1 MASFS
6 LKILACDRL
15 FFEGDCDKLIFPAY
29 DGDVE
34 ILANHEQLTAQIEIG
49 ELRYVA
55 TGVSDWQKAVVSG
68 GIITVDN
75 NVVTVIVYS
84 AEKPEEID
92 AARARAAKEKLKQ
105 SLKKNRVVSIEE
117 SLVTHLTVLY
127 RDFVLQE
134 TNLVFQYY

>member
-15 FFEGDCDKLIFPAY
+15 FFEGECDKLIFPAY

-34 ILANHEQLTAQIEIG
+34 ILANQLTAQIAIG

-68 GIITVDN
+68 GIVTVDN

-92 AARARAAKEKLKQ
+92 AARARAAKEKAEAELKEKQ
-105 SLKKNRVVSIEE
+105 SGIDRRISSDSLNRAVQRLRS
-117 SLVTHLTVLY
+117 SG
-127 RDFVLQE
+127 
-134 TNLVFQYY
+134 N

>member
-15 FFEGDCDKLIFPAY
+15 FFEGECDKLIFPAY

-34 ILANHEQLTAQIEIG
+34 ILANHEQLTAQIAIG

-68 GIITVDN
+68 GIVTVDN

-92 AARARAAKEKLKQ
+92 AARARAAKEKGLLKLQ
-105 SLKKNRVVSIEE
+105 GKDYVVQDGDVIEFRFN
-117 SLVTHLTVLY
+117 V
-127 RDFVLQE
+127 
-134 TNLVFQYY
+134 

>member
-34 ILANHEQLTAQIEIG
+34 ILANHEQLTAQIAIG

-92 AARARAAKEKLKQ
+92 AARARAAKEKAEAELKEKQ
-105 SLKKNRVVSIEE
+105 SGIDRRISSDSLNRAVQRLRS
-117 SLVTHLTVLY
+117 SG
-127 RDFVLQE
+127 
-134 TNLVFQYY
+134 N

>member
-15 FFEGDCDKLIFPAY
+15 FFEGECDKLIFPAY

-34 ILANHEQLTAQIEIG
+34 ILANHEQLTAQIAIG
-49 ELRYVA
+49 DLRYVA

-68 GIITVDN
+68 GIVTVDN

-92 AARARAAKEKLKQ
+92 AARARAAKEKAEAELKEKQ
-105 SLKKNRVVSIEE
+105 SGIDRRISSDSLNRAVQRLRS
-117 SLVTHLTVLY
+117 SG
-127 RDFVLQE
+127 
-134 TNLVFQYY
+134 N

>member
-15 FFEGDCDKLIFPAY
+15 FFEGECDKLIFPAY

-34 ILANHEQLTAQIEIG
+34 ILANHEQLTAQIAIG
-49 ELRYVA
+49 ELRYFA

-68 GIITVDN
+68 GIVTVDN

-92 AARARAAKEKLKQ
+92 AARARAAKEKAEAELKEKQ
-105 SLKKNRVVSIEE
+105 SGIDRRISSDSLNRAVQRLRS
-117 SLVTHLTVLY
+117 SG
-127 RDFVLQE
+127 
-134 TNLVFQYY
+134 N

>member
-15 FFEGDCDKLIFPAY
+15 FFEGECDKLIFPAY

-34 ILANHEQLTAQIEIG
+34 ILANHEQLTAQIAIG

-68 GIITVDN
+68 GIVTVDT
-75 NVVTVIVYS
+75 NVVPVIVYS
-84 AEKPEEID
+84 AAKPEEID
-92 AARARAAKEKLKQ
+92 AARARAAKEKAEAELKEKQ
-105 SLKKNRVVSIEE
+105 SGIDRRISSDSLNRAVQRLRS
-117 SLVTHLTVLY
+117 SG
-127 RDFVLQE
+127 
-134 TNLVFQYY
+134 N

>member
-15 FFEGDCDKLIFPAY
+15 FFEGECDKLIFPAY

-34 ILANHEQLTAQIEIG
+34 ILANHEQLTAQIAIG

-68 GIITVDN
+68 GIVTVDN

-92 AARARAAKEKLKQ
+92 EMCIRDRLK
-105 SLKKNRVVSIEE
+105 SYFLST
-117 SLVTHLTVLY
+117 LVDSRQT
-127 RDFVLQE
+127 
-134 TNLVFQYY
+134 

>member
-15 FFEGDCDKLIFPAY
+15 FFEGECDKLIFPAY

-34 ILANHEQLTAQIEIG
+34 ILANHEQLTAQIAIG

-68 GIITVDN
+68 GIVTVDN

-92 AARARAAKEKLKQ
+92 AARARAAKEKAEAELKEKQ
-105 SLKKNRVVSIEE
+105 SGIDRRISSDSLNRAVQRLLS
-117 SLVTHLTVLY
+117 SG
-127 RDFVLQE
+127 
-134 TNLVFQYY
+134 N

>member
-15 FFEGDCDKLIFPAY
+15 FFEGECDKLIFPAY

-34 ILANHEQLTAQIEIG
+34 ILTNHEQLTAQIAIG

-68 GIITVDN
+68 GIVTVDN

-92 AARARAAKEKLKQ
+92 AARARAAKEKAEAELKEKQ
-105 SLKKNRVVSIEE
+105 SGIDRRISSDSLNRAVQRLRS
-117 SLVTHLTVLY
+117 SG
-127 RDFVLQE
+127 
-134 TNLVFQYY
+134 N

>member
-15 FFEGDCDKLIFPAY
+15 FFEGECDKLIFPAY

-34 ILANHEQLTAQIEIG
+34 ILANHEQLTAQIAIG

-68 GIITVDN
+68 GIVTVDN
-75 NVVTVIVYS
+75 SVVTVIVYS

-92 AARARAAKEKLKQ
+92 AARARAAKEKAEAELKEKQ
-105 SLKKNRVVSIEE
+105 SGIDRRISSDSLNRAVQRLRS
-117 SLVTHLTVLY
+117 SG
-127 RDFVLQE
+127 
-134 TNLVFQYY
+134 N

>member
-6 LKILACDRL
+6 LKIPACDRL
-15 FFEGDCDKLIFPAY
+15 FFEGECDKLIFPAY

-34 ILANHEQLTAQIEIG
+34 ILANHEQLTAQIAIG

-68 GIITVDN
+68 GIVTVDN

-92 AARARAAKEKLKQ
+92 AARARAAKEKAEAELKEKQ
-105 SLKKNRVVSIEE
+105 SGIDRRISSDSLNRAVQRLRS
-117 SLVTHLTVLY
+117 SG
-127 RDFVLQE
+127 
-134 TNLVFQYY
+134 N

>member
-15 FFEGDCDKLIFPAY
+15 FFEGECDKLIFPAY

-34 ILANHEQLTAQIEIG
+34 ILANHEQLTAQIAIG

-68 GIITVDN
+68 GIVTVDN

-84 AEKPEEID
+84 AEKHEEID
-92 AARARAAKEKLKQ
+92 AARARAAKEKAEAELKEKQ
-105 SLKKNRVVSIEE
+105 SGIDRRISSDSLNRAVQRLRS
-117 SLVTHLTVLY
+117 SG
-127 RDFVLQE
+127 
-134 TNLVFQYY
+134 N

>member
-15 FFEGDCDKLIFPAY
+15 FFEGECDKLIFPAY

-34 ILANHEQLTAQIEIG
+34 ILANHEQLTAQIAIG

-68 GIITVDN
+68 GIVTVDN

-92 AARARAAKEKLKQ
+92 AARARAAKEKAEAELKEKQ
-105 SLKKNRVVSIEE
+105 SGIDRRISSDSLNRAVQRLRSSE
-117 SLVTHLTVLY
+117 
-127 RDFVLQE
+127 
-134 TNLVFQYY
+134 N

>member
-15 FFEGDCDKLIFPAY
+15 FFKGECDKLIFPAY

-34 ILANHEQLTAQIEIG
+34 ILANHEQLTAQIAIG

-68 GIITVDN
+68 GIVTVDN

-92 AARARAAKEKLKQ
+92 AARARAAKEKAEAELKEKQ
-105 SLKKNRVVSIEE
+105 SGIDRRISSDSLNRAVQRLRS
-117 SLVTHLTVLY
+117 SG
-127 RDFVLQE
+127 
-134 TNLVFQYY
+134 N

>member
-15 FFEGDCDKLIFPAY
+15 FFEGECDKLIFPAY

-34 ILANHEQLTAQIEIG
+34 ILANHEQLTAQIAIG

-68 GIITVDN
+68 GIVTVDN

-92 AARARAAKEKLKQ
+92 ASRARAAKEKAEAELKEKQ
-105 SLKKNRVVSIEE
+105 SGIDRRISSDSLNRAVQRLRS
-117 SLVTHLTVLY
+117 SG
-127 RDFVLQE
+127 
-134 TNLVFQYY
+134 N

>member
-34 ILANHEQLTAQIEIG
+34 ILANHEQLTAQIAIG

-68 GIITVDN
+68 GIVTVDN

-92 AARARAAKEKLKQ
+92 AARARAAKEKAEAELKEIDRRISSD
-105 SLKKNRVVSIEE
+105 SLNRAVQRLRS
-117 SLVTHLTVLY
+117 SG
-127 RDFVLQE
+127 
-134 TNLVFQYY
+134 N

>member
-34 ILANHEQLTAQIEIG
+34 ILANHEQLTAQIAIG

-68 GIITVDN
+68 GIVTVDN

-92 AARARAAKEKLKQ
+92 AARARAAKEKAEAELKEKQ
-105 SLKKNRVVSIEE
+105 SGIDRRISSDSLNRAVQRLRTSG
-117 SLVTHLTVLY
+117 
-127 RDFVLQE
+127 
-134 TNLVFQYY
+134 N

>member
-34 ILANHEQLTAQIEIG
+34 ILANHEQLTAQIAIG

-68 GIITVDN
+68 GIVTVDN

-92 AARARAAKEKLKQ
+92 AARARTAKEKAEAELKEKQ
-105 SLKKNRVVSIEE
+105 SGIDRRISSDSLNRAVQRLRS
-117 SLVTHLTVLY
+117 SG
-127 RDFVLQE
+127 
-134 TNLVFQYY
+134 N

>member
-15 FFEGDCDKLIFPAY
+15 FFEGECDKLIFPAY

-34 ILANHEQLTAQIEIG
+34 ILANHEQLTAQIAIG

-68 GIITVDN
+68 GIVTVDN

-92 AARARAAKEKLKQ
+92 AARARAAKEKAEAELKEKQ
-105 SLKKNRVVSIEE
+105 SGIAVSY
-117 SLVTHLTVLY
+117 THLTLPTKLEV
-127 RDFVLQE
+127 
-134 TNLVFQYY
+134 

>member
-15 FFEGDCDKLIFPAY
+15 FFEGECDKLILPAY

-34 ILANHEQLTAQIEIG
+34 ILANHEQLTAQIAIG

-68 GIITVDN
+68 GIVTVDN

-92 AARARAAKEKLKQ
+92 AARARAAKEKAEAELKEKQ
-105 SLKKNRVVSIEE
+105 SGIDRRISSDSLNRAVQRLRS
-117 SLVTHLTVLY
+117 SG
-127 RDFVLQE
+127 
-134 TNLVFQYY
+134 N

>member
-15 FFEGDCDKLIFPAY
+15 FFEGDCDKLRFPAY

-34 ILANHEQLTAQIEIG
+34 ILANHEQLTAQIAIG

-68 GIITVDN
+68 GIVTVDN

-92 AARARAAKEKLKQ
+92 AARARAAKEKAEAELKEKQ
-105 SLKKNRVVSIEE
+105 SGIDRRISSDSLNRAVQRLRS
-117 SLVTHLTVLY
+117 SG
-127 RDFVLQE
+127 
-134 TNLVFQYY
+134 N

>member
-15 FFEGDCDKLIFPAY
+15 FFEGECDKLIFPAY
-29 DGDVE
+29 DSDVE
-34 ILANHEQLTAQIEIG
+34 ILANHEQLTAQIAIG

-68 GIITVDN
+68 GIVTVDN

-92 AARARAAKEKLKQ
+92 AARARAAKEKAEAELKEKQ
-105 SLKKNRVVSIEE
+105 SGIDRRISSDSLNRAVQRLRS
-117 SLVTHLTVLY
+117 SG
-127 RDFVLQE
+127 
-134 TNLVFQYY
+134 N

>member
-1 MASFS
+1 MTSS
-6 LKILACDRL
+6 YSQ
-15 FFEGDCDKLIFPAY
+15 PTT
-29 DGDVE
+29 VTSE
-34 ILANHEQLTAQIEIG
+34 ILANHEQLTAQIAIG

-68 GIITVDN
+68 GIVTVDN

-92 AARARAAKEKLKQ
+92 AARARAAKEGKLKQ

>member
-34 ILANHEQLTAQIEIG
+34 ILANHEQLTAQIAIG

-68 GIITVDN
+68 GIVTVDN

-84 AEKPEEID
+84 VEKPEEID
-92 AARARAAKEKLKQ
+92 AARARAAKEKAEAELKEKQ
-105 SLKKNRVVSIEE
+105 SGIDRRISSDSLNRAVQRLRS
-117 SLVTHLTVLY
+117 SG
-127 RDFVLQE
+127 
-134 TNLVFQYY
+134 N

>member
-6 LKILACDRL
+6 LKMLACDRL
-15 FFEGDCDKLIFPAY
+15 FFEGECDKLIFPAY

-34 ILANHEQLTAQIEIG
+34 ILANHEQLTAQIAIG

-68 GIITVDN
+68 GIVTVDN

-92 AARARAAKEKLKQ
+92 AARARAAKEKAEAELKEKQ
-105 SLKKNRVVSIEE
+105 SGIDRRISSDSLNRAVQRLRS
-117 SLVTHLTVLY
+117 SG
-127 RDFVLQE
+127 
-134 TNLVFQYY
+134 N

>member
-34 ILANHEQLTAQIEIG
+34 ILANHEQLTAQIAIG

-68 GIITVDN
+68 GIVTVDN

-92 AARARAAKEKLKQ
+92 AARARAAKEKAEAELKEKQ
-105 SLKKNRVVSIEE
+105 SGIDRRISSDSLNRAVQRLRS
-117 SLVTHLTVLY
+117 SG
-127 RDFVLQE
+127 
-134 TNLVFQYY
+134 N

>member
-1 MASFS
+1 MSSFS

-15 FFEGDCDKLIFPAY
+15 FFEGECDKLIFPAY

-34 ILANHEQLTAQIEIG
+34 ILANHEQLTAQIAIG

-68 GIITVDN
+68 GIVTVDN

-92 AARARAAKEKLKQ
+92 AARARAAKEKAEAELKEKQ
-105 SLKKNRVVSIEE
+105 SGIDRRISSDSLNRAVQRLRS
-117 SLVTHLTVLY
+117 SG
-127 RDFVLQE
+127 
-134 TNLVFQYY
+134 N

>member
-15 FFEGDCDKLIFPAY
+15 FFEGECDKLIFPAY

-34 ILANHEQLTAQIEIG
+34 ILANHEQLTAQIAIG

-55 TGVSDWQKAVVSG
+55 TGVSEWQKAVVSG
-68 GIITVDN
+68 GIVTVDN

-92 AARARAAKEKLKQ
+92 AARARAAKEKAEAELKEKQ
-105 SLKKNRVVSIEE
+105 SGIDRRISSDSLNRAVQRLRS
-117 SLVTHLTVLY
+117 SG
-127 RDFVLQE
+127 
-134 TNLVFQYY
+134 N

>member
-15 FFEGDCDKLIFPAY
+15 FFEGECDKLIFPAY

-34 ILANHEQLTAQIEIG
+34 ILANHEQLTAQIAIG

-68 GIITVDN
+68 GIVTVDN

-84 AEKPEEID
+84 AEKLEEID
-92 AARARAAKEKLKQ
+92 AARARAAKEKAEAELKEKQ
-105 SLKKNRVVSIEE
+105 SGIDRRISSDSLNRAVQRLRS
-117 SLVTHLTVLY
+117 SG
-127 RDFVLQE
+127 
-134 TNLVFQYY
+134 N

>member
-15 FFEGDCDKLIFPAY
+15 FFEGECDKLIFPAY

-34 ILANHEQLTAQIEIG
+34 ILANHEQLTAQIAIG
-49 ELRYVA
+49 ELSYVA

-68 GIITVDN
+68 GIVTVDN

-92 AARARAAKEKLKQ
+92 AARARAAKEKAEAELKEKQ
-105 SLKKNRVVSIEE
+105 SGIDRRISSDSLNRAVQRLRS
-117 SLVTHLTVLY
+117 SG
-127 RDFVLQE
+127 
-134 TNLVFQYY
+134 N

>member
-15 FFEGDCDKLIFPAY
+15 FFEGECDKLIFPAY

-34 ILANHEQLTAQIEIG
+34 ILANHEQLTAQIAIG

-68 GIITVDN
+68 GIVTVDN

-92 AARARAAKEKLKQ
+92 AARARAAKEKAEAELKEKQ
-105 SLKKNRVVSIEE
+105 SGIDRRISSDSRNRAVQRLRS
-117 SLVTHLTVLY
+117 SG
-127 RDFVLQE
+127 
-134 TNLVFQYY
+134 N

>member
-15 FFEGDCDKLIFPAY
+15 FFEGECDKLIFPAY

-34 ILANHEQLTAQIEIG
+34 ILANHEQLTAPIAIG

-68 GIITVDN
+68 GIVTVDN

-92 AARARAAKEKLKQ
+92 AARARAAKEKAEAELKEKQ
-105 SLKKNRVVSIEE
+105 SGIDRRISSDSLNRAVQRLRS
-117 SLVTHLTVLY
+117 SG
-127 RDFVLQE
+127 
-134 TNLVFQYY
+134 N

>member
-15 FFEGDCDKLIFPAY
+15 FFEGECDKLIFPAY

-34 ILANHEQLTAQIEIG
+34 ILANHEQLTAQIAIG

-68 GIITVDN
+68 GIVTVDN

-92 AARARAAKEKLKQ
+92 AARARAAKEKAEAELKEKQ
-105 SLKKNRVVSIEE
+105 SGIDRKISSDSLNRAVQRLRS
-117 SLVTHLTVLY
+117 SG
-127 RDFVLQE
+127 
-134 TNLVFQYY
+134 N

>member
-34 ILANHEQLTAQIEIG
+34 ILANHEQLTAQIAIG

-68 GIITVDN
+68 GIVTVDN

-92 AARARAAKEKLKQ
+92 AARARAAKEKAEAELKEKQ
-105 SLKKNRVVSIEE
+105 SGIDRRISSDSLNRAVQRLRSSE
-117 SLVTHLTVLY
+117 
-127 RDFVLQE
+127 
-134 TNLVFQYY
+134 N